1 GRLGLLRGLPQDR
14 RAALRRDHGID
25 AVLQHHHLVRDTDR
39 ERAAGAA
46 LADHDADD
54 WRPEARHREKI
65 ARDRLA
71 LTALL
76 RADAGIRSLG
86 IDQRDEGQREFLREL
101 HDAQGL
107 AIALGARHAV
117 VAVDALLRVPALLV
131 ADQRDGLS

>member
-1 GRLGLLRGLPQDR
+1 AERVAVRAAERLRDHVVDQTELLQAVGRYAHRLGGRLGLLRGLPQDR

-76 RADAGIRSLG
+76 RADAGIRTLG

-101 HDAQGL
+101 H
-107 AIALGARHAV
+107 
-117 VAVDALLRVPALLV
+117 
-131 ADQRDGLS
+131 